1 MLTAEAQLRTR
12 LESSVFGRGA
22 DALLDGKGKI
32 RRDHLRRALALIAS
46 ADPVTRASLARSTG
60 LTTAT
65 TSSLVNELIALGLVV
80 EGEQA
85 ESTGGKPGTRVE
97 VNRAFYAVCVVI
109 VRAQSVET
117 VLLDL
122 SGARVLT
129 RESVHPAGVT
139 PADVVAVTAE
149 VVREFRDRVL
159 AVCLQSPGV
168 TDGSVVRESVLLG
181 WKDVPLADLLA
192 EEIDVPAVILND
204 ADGEALTESAFDEV
218 DGVQRLV
225 LRMGEGIGAAVTID
239 GRVLPGATS
248 RAGEIGHVAFGGRGS
263 QVRCRC
269 GGLGCIEAVAS
280 LTAVLGPDFH
290 DELEPDA
297 VRALLRADGA
307 EERMLLGAEAVAAAL
322 RILSGLTDPH
332 EIVIA
337 GRAPLLGDP
346 FLAAVREGFA
356 TNRAKGTASPPIRFA
371 HESDPALGPGRLVLG
386 RVLGVSMLRP
396 AVYPSGS

>member
-1 MLTAEAQLRTR
+1 MLKAVEEPRTR

-32 RRDHLRRALALIAS
+32 RRDHLRRALALIAA
-46 ADPVTRASLARSTG
+46 ADPVTRASLARATG

-65 TSSLVNELIALGLVV
+65 TSSLVNEMISLGLVV
-80 EGEQA
+80 EGEQT

-97 VNRAFYAVCVVI
+97 MNRAFYAVCVVI
-109 VRAQSVET
+109 VRAQSIET

-129 RESVHPAGVT
+129 RDSVHPGGVT
-139 PADVVAVTAE
+139 PSDVVAVTAD
-149 VVREFRDRVL
+149 VVREFHDRVL

-181 WKDVPLADLLA
+181 WRDVPLADLIAA
-192 EEIDVPAVILND
+192 EVDVPVVILND
-204 ADGEALTESAFDEV
+204 ADGEALTEAAFDEV

-239 GRVLPGATS
+239 GRVLPGATN
-248 RAGEIGHVAFGGRGS
+248 RAGEIGHVAFGGRGA
-263 QVRCRC
+263 QIRCRC
-269 GGLGCIEAVAS
+269 GGRGCIEAVAS
-280 LTAVLGPDFH
+280 LTAVLGADFH
-290 DELEPDA
+290 DELEPGA
-297 VRALLRADGA
+297 VRALLDVEGA
-307 EERMLLGAEAVAAAL
+307 QERMLLGAEAVAAAL

-337 GRAPLLGDP
+337 GRAPLLGEP
-346 FLAAVREGFA
+346 FLTAVREGFA
-356 TNRAKGTASPPIRFA
+356 TNRPKGTASPPIRFA
-371 HESDPALGPGRLVLG
+371 HDSDPALGPGRLVLG
-386 RVLGVSMLRP
+386 RVLGVSLLRP
-396 AVYPSGS
+396 STHPGTD